1 MSTYE
6 VYMFK
11 AMLVWVNV
19 FFLDKVGQLA
29 FFPKCLM
36 CFFGFLVARFQL
48 LKYIY
53 IRFLYWVLTW
63 SQKYEGF

>member
-1 MSTYE
+1 MTIGTNSDYTSTYE

-11 AMLVWVNV
+11 VMVVRVNV
-19 FFLDKVGQLA
+19 FFLVKFGQLA

-48 LKYIY
+48 YIY
-53 IRFLYWVLTW
+53 NFCIGL
-63 SQKYEGF
+63 